1 MSKSFLISIAILFVS
16 ISVIAQPKTEIGYQS
31 NEVELDIMQ
40 AYEDSLFNLAAG
52 IKDKILFQ
60 DRLKACYDFIPAVVT
75 ALKQPNS
82 FYYDFENLDFI
93 SNVYA
98 PDSTFRIMT
107 WLMKINE
114 NNFRYFGAL
123 QLNSKELKMYPFFD
137 LAEPLDDPWRST
149 VSLDKWY
156 GCLYYNIVK
165 QSYKGKDAYVLF
177 GWDGNNLFSRK
188 KIVDILSVNQE
199 GQPTLGMPIFELNR
213 DGKGINTYNR
223 LIFEYKSNA
232 TVTVNF
238 DEDLDMIVFDHLVP
252 EDGKA
257 FGLYATYIP
266 DGTYEALK
274 FEKGKFKYVEKV
286 FHQTQDEP
294 PIPKPLFE
302 NKGDIPVNLP
312 GN

>member
-1 MSKSFLISIAILFVS
+1 MNKSFLITVCILFS
-16 ISVIAQPKTEIGYQS
+16 ATLIFAQPKTEISYQS
-31 NEVELDIMQ
+31 NEVELDVMQ
-40 AYEDSLFNLAAG
+40 AYEDTLFNLAAG
-52 IKDKILFQ
+52 IKEKILFEE
-60 DRLKACYDFIPAVVT
+60 RLAACYDFIPMVVT
-75 ALKQPNS
+75 ALKEPNS
-82 FYYDFENLDFI
+82 FYYDFSNLEFI

-107 WLMKINE
+107 WMMKINE

-123 QLNSKELKMYPFFD
+123 QLNSPDLKMYPFFD
-137 LAEPLDDPWRST
+137 LAEPIDDLWRGT
-149 VSLDKWY
+149 LPLTKWY
-156 GCLYYNIVK
+156 GCIYYNIVK

-177 GWDGNNLFSRK
+177 GWDGNNLFSKK
-188 KIVDILSVNQE
+188 KIVDVLSVNKE
-199 GQPTLGMPIFELNR
+199 GQPTLGMPIFELER
-213 DGKGINTYNR
+213 DGKGVNTYNR
-223 LIFEYKSNA
+223 AIFEYKSNA

-266 DGTYEALK
+266 DGTYEAMQ

-286 FHQTQDEP
+286 FHQTQDQP
-294 PIPKPLFE
+294 PMPKPLFE
-302 NKGDIPVNLP
+302 DKGEIPVSLP